1 MNFQNLSVD
10 EKKQLREYLS
20 SIKEIQSEVGKLLEK
35 CGYKLKEN
43 DGKTNPDVPNN
54 TNFPVPLLS
63 NSKSALLE
71 VCVIVFPEK
80 EKFPRFTV
88 PPAFK

>member
-10 EKKQLREYLS
+10 EKKQLKEYLA

-43 DGKTNPDVPNN
+43 DGKTNPDGNDVINLNAMAPKNEPHDVSHN
-54 TNFPVPLLS
+54 LL
-63 NSKSALLE
+63 K
-71 VCVIVFPEK
+71 IVNP
-80 EKFPRFTV
+80 
-88 PPAFK
+88 

>member
-10 EKKQLREYLS
+10 EKKQLKEYLS

-43 DGKTNPDVPNN
+43 DGKTNPDGNDVINLNAMAPENQPNN
-54 TNFPVPLLS
+54 HSTNLL
-63 NSKSALLE
+63 KK
-71 VCVIVFPEK
+71 IK
-80 EKFPRFTV
+80 
-88 PPAFK
+88 